1 MGVHPPFRQKDGRT
15 AARPLRS
22 ECRRH
27 SDMAHT
33 AFIFEGL
40 KAFALHSQVRS
51 FGHSQTRWNRSRS
64 RDRLHPSEDAESL
77 AVPSC
82 RDQCRIASGCK
93 GCLQHAPPP
102 PERHWILQVYIRS
115 WPVNTGTQR
124 VTLSRHAGARQ
135 KKPSWPHT
143 VYYEIPHVSQH
154 RESRILSICPG
165 IWPSGNHQC
174 SGGTSRRT
182 AHPRANNEMK
192 AISRHAS
199 R

>member
-102 PERHWILQVYIRS
+102 PGKTLDTANLYTFLACQHWDAACDIVPACWGS
-115 WPVNTGTQR
+115 P
-124 VTLSRHAGARQ
+124 
-135 KKPSWPHT
+135 KKAVLAT
-143 VYYEIPHVSQH
+143 H
-154 RESRILSICPG
+154 RLL
-165 IWPSGNHQC
+165 
-174 SGGTSRRT
+174 
-182 AHPRANNEMK
+182 
-192 AISRHAS
+192 
-199 R
+199 